1 METKIVCKIDGIV
14 LLLFIFIEIIKQN
27 RKPNGNQ
34 IETKWK

>member
-1 METKIVCKIDGIV
+1 MEMKICCKIDGIV
-14 LLLFIFIEIIKQN
+14 LFIFIEIIKQN